1 MVSMSVTPAIP
12 NERDREFARMLL
24 EQQESDRGCV
34 IFGAAHL
41 EDDLEALLRAHCLKD
56 ANAVKKV
63 VDPLFHVYAPF
74 STFSAKIHVS
84 YALGLIEEQL
94 HTTLDLIRRLRND
107 FAHERKAVSFQTPKY
122 QSQLREILNTSQ
134 PEFAKDKTIPMPDD
148 DEQVPGMGKLT
159 KREFVDR
166 LAFCLCVARTS
177 ARILVSLDY
186 HVNPMGISS
195 FLSVWPKQQSKSQRK
210 P

>member
-1 MVSMSVTPAIP
+1 MTVPTAVP
-12 NERDREFARMLL
+12 NERDHEFAKMVL

-41 EDDLEALLRAHCLKD
+41 EDDLKTLLRAHCLKD
-56 ANAVKKV
+56 ARAVKKV

-74 STFSAKIHVS
+74 STFSAKIQVS
-84 YALGLIEEQL
+84 YAMGLIEEQL

-107 FAHERKAVSFQTPKY
+107 FAHERKAVSFQTPIY
-122 QSQLREILNTSQ
+122 QSRLRKLLNSSQ
-134 PEFAKDKTIPMPDD
+134 PEYAKDKTIPMLDD
-148 DEQVPGMGKLT
+148 NEQVPGLGKLT

-177 ARILVSLDY
+177 ARILVSFDY
-186 HVNPMGISS
+186 QVNPMGIAA
-195 FLSVWPKQQSKSQRK
+195 FLSAWSKQQAKSQ
-210 P
+210 